1 MKITM
6 KKTAVATLLFLIVAP
21 VSVNAQVYLVDNIFE
36 QGRNLPYLEND
47 YGHRITQVLDT
58 GNRPDL
64 NQTANTCNAAGARL
78 VCGINSR
85 ISSRDDTYTDLAIT
99 VNCLLDSQIAF
110 DFRRAKGCT
119 CGAQAVPSDTGV
131 MKECPCVVCPDGYGS
146 SPVSID
152 CSGNDEDP
160 YVINTCT
167 SMDCDFSCNGTC
179 SYDCVD
185 AGPECAFCFNAT
197 EAPTGEDDENSRATL
212 TPVAPTTSGALAKST
227 LHQVSSALAA
237 LALVVTL
244 FA

>member
-1 MKITM
+1 MM
-6 KKTAVATLLFLIVAP
+6 KKTMNTAAVLLMATRMT
-21 VSVNAQVYLVDNIFE
+21 NAQVYMVDNIFQE
-36 QGRNLPYLEND
+36 GSLPYLEND
-47 YGHRITQVLDT
+47 HGHRIAQVVDT

-64 NQTANTCNAAGARL
+64 NQTANTCNAVGARL

-99 VNCLLDSQIAF
+99 VNCILDSQIAF

-152 CSGNDEDP
+152 CSSIEEDP
-160 YVINTCT
+160 FVINTCT
-167 SMDCDFSCNGTC
+167 SLDCDFSCNGTC

-197 EAPTGEDDENSRATL
+197 EAPTGEDGEGERESL
-212 TPVAPTTSGALAKST
+212 IAPGTSAGST
-227 LHQVSSALAA
+227 MAIQVSSAFAVLA
-237 LALVVTL
+237 LVSLVVTL
-244 FA
+244 LA